1 MNHIARIIIALALSL
16 GMLIFATPASS
27 AGEPTLK
34 SVQEKIEKNHPN
46 VVHIGTEALDKK
58 LAAGE
63 KTVLFDVREADEF
76 AVSRIPGAVRV
87 DPGSWSWTFLRR
99 FSDLAVGK
107 TVVFYCSVGVRSTRL
122 AAAVQSGLLESGAKS
137 VFNLRGGAF
146 AWHNEARRLADDQGP
161 TKFIHPFNETWGRLV
176 DRKHLLRY
184 KPGNEGG

>member
-1 MNHIARIIIALALSL
+1 MNHIARLISGLALSL
-16 GMLIFATPASS
+16 GMLTLAMPAVF

-34 SVQEKIEKNHPN
+34 SVQEKIEKNYPKITH
-46 VVHIGTEALDKK
+46 VGTETLDEK

-63 KTVLFDVREADEF
+63 KIVLFDVREADEF
-76 AVSRIPGAVRV
+76 AVSHIPGAVRV
-87 DPGSWSWTFLRR
+87 DPGSRSRTFLKR

-107 TVVFYCSVGVRSTRL
+107 TVVFYCSVGARSTRL
-122 AAAVQSGLLESGAKS
+122 AAAVQSGLLERGTKS